1 MVAGPCIFLMLAIFE
16 YAFVYLVSVT
26 LDSATREASRQIRTG
41 EAQTA
46 SMTPAQ
52 FKVLVCNAM
61 GWLKGECSTNLDVDS
76 RVFSSFT
83 AATDPSPT
91 TAGAFDK
98 SKLKWGL
105 GGEGQIVL
113 VSTYYRWQLL
123 TSSLLG
129 GLSSPMYGT
138 GYAAVSARTVFR
150 NEPFGSTGS

>member
-1 MVAGPCIFLMLAIFE
+1 MTAGPCIFLMLAIFE

-41 EAQTA
+41 EAQSA
-46 SMTPAQ
+46 AMTPGQ
-52 FKVLVCNAM
+52 FKVMVCDAM
-61 GWLKGECSTNLDVDS
+61 GWLKNDCSANLDVDS
-76 RVFSSFT
+76 RVFGSFT
-83 AATDPSPT
+83 ASTDPSPT

-98 SKLKWGL
+98 TKLKWSL

-129 GLSSPMYGT
+129 GLSSPMYGS
-138 GYAAVSARTVFR
+138 GYAAVTARATFR
-150 NEPFGSTGS
+150 NEPFGST